1 MQKSY
6 AILYSQF
13 EYLILCSLESQA
25 PTGFEPMDLRDTSVM
40 LYRLNYEASLEAG
53 QVQVQFIHVPVT

>member
-25 PTGFEPMDLRDTSVM
+25 PTGFEPMDLRDTSV
-40 LYRLNYEASLEAG
+40 NYEALPEAG